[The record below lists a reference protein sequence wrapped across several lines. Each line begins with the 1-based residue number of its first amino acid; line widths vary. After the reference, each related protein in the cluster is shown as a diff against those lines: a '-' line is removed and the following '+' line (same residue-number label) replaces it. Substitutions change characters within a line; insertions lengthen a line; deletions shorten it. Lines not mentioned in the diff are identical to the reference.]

1 MSSVHLP
8 LRRLQ
13 FRDALITAP
22 VSLTLTGVVLRVLD
36 AFVDGIYGSLRP
48 DTIVMGNDPLV
59 GICAALSL
67 ADQGQQVVV
76 LPDTLDAKS
85 WPNPDYGENAVA
97 IFNSWDEAIAEEVR
111 SHFPSLPSGVSMAEC
126 LSLLCS
132 ACMATG
138 RVTLIDGATFQ
149 TSHGHIR
156 GEPGREVLFP
166 VRPGERDAAGINPG
180 WKYLSRRL
188 HRTIIN
194 HDEIEFISAR
204 SVVLT
209 SHPSSFVDSSG
220 SAYTR
225 VGQARLN
232 KPEVVD
238 SDGRIDDLRSVLFK
252 GTPPC
257 SQA

>member
-22 VSLTLTGVVLRVLD
+22 VSLTRTGVVLRVLD

-48 DTIVMGNDPLV
+48 DSIVMGNDPLV
-59 GICAALSL
+59 GVCVALSL
-67 ADQGQQVVV
+67 ARQGKKVVII
-76 LPDTLDAKS
+76 PDTLDAKS
-85 WPNPDYGENAVA
+85 WPNPDYAKNAVA

-111 SHFPSLPSGVSMAEC
+111 SHFGSVPAGVSMAEC
-126 LSLLCS
+126 LSLLCN

-149 TSHGHIR
+149 TSHGHVR

-166 VRPGERDAAGINPG
+166 VPPGARDAAGINPA

-194 HDEIEFISAR
+194 HDEIEFISTP

-209 SHPSSFVDSSG
+209 SHPSSFVDSRG
-220 SAYTR
+220 SAFNR
-225 VGQARLN
+225 VGQARFN
-232 KPEVVD
+232 KPEVID
-238 SDGRIDDLRSVLFK
+238 SDGRIDDLRSALSR

>member
-22 VSLTLTGVVLRVLD
+22 VSLTRIGVVLRVLD
-36 AFVDGIYGSLRP
+36 AFLDGIYGSLRP
-48 DTIVMGNDPLV
+48 DIIVMGNDPLV

-67 ADQGQQVVV
+67 ADQGKKVVIA
-76 LPDTLDAKS
+76 PDTLDAKS
-85 WPNPDYGENAVA
+85 WPNPDYAKNAFA
-97 IFNSWDEAIAEEVR
+97 IFNSWDETIAEEVR
-111 SHFPSLPSGVSMAEC
+111 SHFPSVPAGVSMAEC
-126 LSLLCS
+126 LSVLCR
-132 ACMATG
+132 ACKATG
-138 RVTLIDGATFQ
+138 RVTLIEGATFQ

-156 GEPGREVLFP
+156 GEAGREVLFP
-166 VRPGERDAAGINPG
+166 IRPDQRDAAGINPA

-194 HDEIEFISAR
+194 HDEIEFISTR
-204 SVVLT
+204 SVLLT

-220 SAYTR
+220 SAYKR
-225 VGQARLN
+225 VGQARIN

-238 SDGRIDDLRSVLFK
+238 NDGRIDDLRSALSK
-252 GTPPC
+252 GTPQC

>member
-22 VSLTLTGVVLRVLD
+22 VSLTRTGVVLRVLD
-36 AFVDGIYGSLRP
+36 AFLDGIYGSLRP

-59 GICAALSL
+59 GICAALYL
-67 ADQGQQVVV
+67 ADQGKKVVIT
-76 LPDTLDAKS
+76 PDTLDSKS
-85 WPNPDYGENAVA
+85 WPNPDYAKKAVA
-97 IFNSWDEAIAEEVR
+97 IFNSWDNAIAEEVR
-111 SHFPSLPSGVSMAEC
+111 SHFPSVPAGVSMAEC

-132 ACMATG
+132 ACKATG

-156 GEPGREVLFP
+156 GESGREVLFP
-166 VRPGERDAAGINPG
+166 VRPEQRDIAGINPA

-220 SAYTR
+220 SAFKH
-225 VGQARLN
+225 VGQARIN
-232 KPEVVD
+232 KADVVD
-238 SDGRIDDLRSVLFK
+238 SDSRIDDLRSALSK
-252 GTPPC
+252 GAPPC
-257 SQA
+257 SRD